1 VVVVRVRTGGA
12 ADEGGV
18 KEGDLILEVNRKPVT
33 SLKTYERLAA
43 VSPKGRTVLLLM
55 KRQGRTVFLTLRP

>member
-1 VVVVRVRTGGA
+1 MRGRTGQA
-12 ADEGGV
+12 AEGGGV

-43 VSPKGRTVLLLM
+43 ALLKGRTVLPLM
-55 KRQGRTVFLTLRP
+55 KRQGRTVFLTVRP